1 MPRAKK
7 GQRFGGRAKGVK
19 NKSTILREQKQAAAI
34 AEIIDSGKPLA
45 ITVLQKAME
54 FAEGAT
60 AAFRPTLQAD
70 IARGQAANP
79 DGSVEEF
86 GKWFD
91 RWLKVASE
99 LATYQTA
106 RIKPMEA
113 PSAAPTTQA
122 GETKKKFTLRVF
134 EGGKAITQ
142 PANDKDSA

>member
-70 IARGQAANP
+70 VARGQAVNP

-113 PSAAPTTQA
+113 PSAAPTQTGA
-122 GETKKKFTLRVF
+122 AKKKFTLRVF
-134 EGGKAITQ
+134 EGGKAIGA
-142 PANDKDSA
+142 PANDKDPV